1 MSRGQDQRQHQ
12 DQDQRQDR
20 GGAAPRH
27 GHALDLDQ
35 PPIQAAV
42 FEYLAVLGEGLERV
56 AKAVALGNRGRRLA
70 LEELAIVSVLV
81 HYLRRRLSE
90 LEPARPAPTETAP
103 DEADEAPESA
113 SDGAS

>member
-1 MSRGQDQRQHQ
+1 MSQEQEQGQE
-12 DQDQRQDR
+12 R
-20 GGAAPRH
+20 GGTRSAS
-27 GHALDLDQ
+27 ALDLDA
-35 PPIQAAV
+35 PAIQGAV
-42 FEYLAVLGEGLERV
+42 YDYLAVLAEGLRRV

-90 LEPARPAPTETAP
+90 LEPAEPAPTETAP